1 MKRIYEISDD
11 MPIFE
16 KHKLLKRIAKKGE
29 IPEVLNGQDGLDILM
44 YKILGDD
51 YYIVDPVSNKQCNSI
66 VVADII
72 KHCNYKDK
80 QTRNLRWM
88 FAVCFSILIIR
99 GILDLLGYML

>member
-1 MKRIYEISDD
+1 MKRIYEIPDD

-16 KHKLLKRIAKKGE
+16 RHKLLKRIAKKGE

-44 YKILGDD
+44 YKILGAD

-72 KHCNYKDK
+72 RHCDNKDRN
-80 QTRNLRWM
+80 TRKIGWM
-88 FAVCFSILIIR
+88 FAVCFSILVIR
-99 GILDLLGYML
+99 GILDLLSCIL